1 MFVKW
6 FRVGL
11 KQSDELVKL
20 CFQKRRC
27 MEKQISQDRGSGGG
41 ASSTAT
47 GGGGGGASGH
57 PVGQRRSNW
66 EVIEHYTGVA
76 NTGQFSGAPTATSI
90 HDFPPIH
97 GDGDTSCGVPG
108 GASQVTN
115 CPYVI
120 HTSFHY
126 ICIALKSNEVRNIE
140 N

>member
-1 MFVKW
+1 
-6 FRVGL
+6 
-11 KQSDELVKL
+11 
-20 CFQKRRC
+20 

-41 ASSTAT
+41 ASTAT
-47 GGGGGGASGH
+47 GGGGGGAPGH

-115 CPYVI
+115 YP
-120 HTSFHY
+120 HT
-126 ICIALKSNEVRNIE
+126 
-140 N
+140 

>member
-1 MFVKW
+1 MVLNVLKW
-6 FRVGL
+6 FLRVGL
-11 KQSDELVKL
+11 KLSELVKL
-20 CFQKRRC
+20 RFQKRRC

-41 ASSTAT
+41 ASTAT

-108 GASQVTN
+108 GASQVT
-115 CPYVI
+115 I
-120 HTSFHY
+120 HT
-126 ICIALKSNEVRNIE
+126 
-140 N
+140 

>member
-11 KQSDELVKL
+11 KLSELVKL

-41 ASSTAT
+41 ASTAT

-108 GASQVTN
+108 GASQVT
-115 CPYVI
+115 I
-120 HTSFHY
+120 HT
-126 ICIALKSNEVRNIE
+126 
-140 N
+140 

>member
-11 KQSDELVKL
+11 KLSDELVKL

-66 EVIEHYTGVA
+66 EVIEHYNPKGGLTGVPSSQTKVSTA
-76 NTGQFSGAPTATSI
+76 SGLSM
-90 HDFPPIH
+90 FL
-97 GDGDTSCGVPG
+97 
-108 GASQVTN
+108 
-115 CPYVI
+115 
-120 HTSFHY
+120 
-126 ICIALKSNEVRNIE
+126 LKLTQNNIVL
-140 N
+140 NL